1 MEIKQMHVL
10 VILNG
15 VLIRKNSQH
24 AHDNGLNSNTK
35 PIIQYDIDMNKI
47 NEFKSQKEASN
58 ILNISYSSISNCC
71 RGKQKNAG
79 GFIFKFLE

>member
-1 MEIKQMHVL
+1 
-10 VILNG
+10 
-15 VLIRKNSQH
+15 
-24 AHDNGLNSNTK
+24 
-35 PIIQYDIDMNKI
+35 MNKI